1 MFLSS
6 HIMFLR
12 LHMCIK
18 NDLLKVFLQTWL
30 EHFSAQIWSKLFHTN
45 ELEVAAFPS
54 LIVKYLFFSFLQSQ
68 LN

>member
-1 MFLSS
+1 
-6 HIMFLR
+6 
-12 LHMCIK
+12 MCIK